1 MSQLSIRNWR
11 VSLAPGPASPAG
23 DAGSLEVFV
32 RGGKAR
38 TQGFVQRGSQ

>member
-23 DAGSLEVFV
+23 NAGSIEAFV
-32 RGGKAR
+32 REGKAR
-38 TQGFVQRGSQ
+38 TQGFMQRGSQ